1 MNVNTPTLPTV
12 TQYIKNV
19 GKSISYASAE
29 SLTGVTPNIKGFID
43 NNDELFKVIY
53 SSARNYKQTMREV
66 NKSFKKSKVY
76 DAVNHAYQTTV
87 DDLKTGNWYNK
98 SRIDRDAVES
108 MMGADFADFE
118 LDDSDFFID
127 DDSSS
132 DTSTISKSAI
142 SLSNVIANTSQM
154 QNDTIVS
161 MAGYIADTN
170 MASTKALSA
179 QNEKTFGAIVKGFN
193 GVTNGVSF
201 IASIMNGPM
210 IQHINESARFYGD
223 VSNKLTETNAY
234 LREITEMQRN
244 LYKVESSN
252 RKDNAY
258 DNIAMSGT
266 PDLKAYAKNI
276 IKNLKDLDP
285 TGGMLTSDDESN
297 MLKMI
302 IGNPMQV
309 IPLAI
314 SKAIVPAAVTK
325 SLESFDESIKG
336 YFSSFIARMNKKS
349 EEDALGINFTGL
361 LGRIF
366 GIRLEKKDTVNPSK
380 YNRGPMP
387 FDGETKKAI
396 VDVIPAY
403 LARIESAVSGMPER
417 VFDGRSGRF
426 RNLREI
432 RHEYNNLKTKGY
444 RDTTY
449 ELEDTF
455 LDWASQYARD
465 SDKDNQKA
473 QEAYYKSL
481 NKKFKTLGKKI
492 YEDGG
497 DFRPYA
503 GVNGKDSIDISSN
516 RYMSGEDAF
525 TAEEWMS
532 FMRYLKKNN
541 RKATY
546 SLASNAIG
554 AIQDNARAIGAI
566 EGGFANPFNALFD
579 DRIQVLDK
587 NGHLTGFNPKNDSK
601 FQNPVMSTNEYLK
614 DILAEVS
621 YIRRYGVKGIGGNSS
636 GKNKKRPKNF
646 DDFYEENFGVNED
659 MADPFIREYD
669 PWFRSIEK
677 EESEAK
683 KYGLTKENILEY
695 RSARTIA
702 DKWKAIRH
710 FTDDMLKTP
719 AKLVAGVIN
728 TADTRLYTSLF
739 GNENGKGYKDEDGN
753 EYKGYVEYLM
763 GKTGRMFDTL
773 QKKIENAWDLMMDKF
788 KASKLFT
795 LLEDKVAPFI
805 DSFKRAAKNK
815 WSKIKD
821 RGIEAYDST
830 FGRVVQSLKEG
841 RVVSADQVRLMR
853 KYKGQD
859 IREAGTDTL
868 DVEETNEAYAQA
880 AEAGKDNDSGVDYD
894 SILDRHG
901 FAFGGRVKKYGLAML
916 SPGEI
921 VIPNPDLSTRR
932 KNAIG
937 EKKERRN
944 IINALRG
951 GNISHY
957 YNGSTTGAIKN
968 KAHNV
973 ASKVQGNEEYQKA
986 MNAVKKVTG
995 EIKGNWGDVAVDA
1008 LIGSGVSLLTG
1019 LVGGPLL
1026 GAAAGT
1032 GFGLVQHSET
1042 LQKVL
1047 FGETDPETEQHKGGI
1062 IPKSV
1067 QNFFKEHSKGM
1078 IDFGLAGAVTGL
1090 FTPLGLVGGAMA
1102 GAALGYAK
1110 DTDGFKKFIFG
1121 DAAND
1126 KEGLIS
1132 KETVDKIKKAYPNM
1146 LVGAGAGI
1154 LMGPFGL
1161 VGNALL
1167 GASAG
1172 YVTSSDTFSKL
1183 LLGEKDSKGK
1193 RTGGILGAIDNGLVT
1208 PLKKLGQSILD
1219 DGLKFVREKIF
1230 NPSGEF
1236 IKASVNVLKNTVSTI
1251 GNRISDGINGIFQR
1265 HVGIP
1270 LEEFLREK
1278 VFKRMVDVVKFVS
1291 FLPMKIAKGAISAPF
1306 SLLGSAAKAMNM
1318 RNIKHGAYTGMNAK
1332 ERLEYREKNRSLKDR
1347 LKMFVARN
1355 AGGNQ
1360 YDAVGDGSIGF
1371 DKLLASAN
1379 SEELEE
1385 LLGGLQSFRGNRGK
1399 ANIAFNNKMKTVGTN
1414 LTTVFDNSNMWDKKG
1429 HALFINASGLKKKI
1443 LKAVSEGDFDKA
1455 RKIMVDAGF
1464 PEEQINGF
1472 LSDSLKSDM
1481 SEMINSRNSEFG
1493 ANEEM
1498 VAKLKATGID
1508 INKFYSN
1515 HGSIWNRK
1523 GNTKLDYMIQNAQ
1536 RELRARKNGT
1546 GTTDVSNIAPEI
1558 TTADNTTEILK
1569 MIRAINENL
1578 ITIGSKNKKKKFN
1591 TGDGTP
1597 SSEGIKET
1605 ISENGVV
1612 AEVNESGEVDPSTKT
1627 GRKVREMLAE
1637 KVKNN
1642 KLLSTGVSKL
1652 TGFFSKLFGNKDE
1665 EEPKDT
1671 LFDKIKKGLV
1681 GAAGIAAKGLGI
1693 LGKVGIAIGGV
1704 VGLSLLG
1711 HGSEFLKTKVSP
1723 WMAEHVW
1730 PKFKDTFGELYNKF
1744 KESKLYKAISGVFTT
1759 VHNKISSGEIWT
1771 DLSAYIVQG
1780 VSLSLKNI
1788 VAPLTEA
1795 IICALP
1801 DVIVGIGTGIVN
1813 AINPFKKKKTVKTN
1827 FSATMNAT
1835 LNKINGNT
1843 GKNEAE
1849 IAKAAGVSTYASSSN
1864 SINDSFTFGSDGTT
1878 STSVN
1883 TSSVK
1888 STVVN
1893 ENGINKYY
1901 SDDGEY
1907 LGATDENGNITTTAV
1922 YEDGRNSGFSGSLY
1936 RVGTNAFKRGLATG
1950 GTPTMAKALGKISSK
1965 ITNGKL
1971 LSGGLKSGLIK
1982 KGVTTGVKG
1991 ISSLANKAASA
2002 GNALKSAVTNAA
2014 TNSLGSTVRTAGALN
2029 QSTSIIQS
2037 LGIKITAFGE
2047 KLVGSSFM
2055 NTVFK
2060 YLTTSLVS
2068 QETVKKG
2075 ITKLFKILPSGLTK
2089 VAGNGISKIAAKAAA
2104 GLTPLS
2110 LIFWGASFGNGFVN
2124 AENMLGVSKEA
2135 GLDISVGSRF
2145 VIGLINAIN
2154 SNLLLGLIPTD
2165 WLLEKAV
2172 DIFGGLFSFNS
2183 SDLAEAKKVTEEILT
2198 KEGIESGETVTLEQS
2213 NGGWFYNLTSSLKN
2227 KLKFWEGKDSG
2238 AKNTS
2243 DSSSTSST
2251 TTTREK
2257 AGEGRYG
2264 GRARQGGIFAGMKY
2278 GKNSTIGQSGC
2289 GPIAA
2294 ANIINGG
2301 IPEAANYAQN
2311 RGYVAADGSTDIG
2324 FFNDY
2329 FGSKGI
2335 PSTTTF
2341 DKNTTMN
2348 AIKGGRR
2355 VVLLGQNNNSDPNSA
2370 YSRNPH
2376 FITTN
2381 GMIGN
2386 GRVKVYDPELG
2397 NRVLNINEL
2406 TRNMKASVI
2415 TGNSGR
2421 GRRYYG
2427 ISGRGTNNSNSNI
2440 TTIINVAKSQVGY
2453 VGGKDYDNIYGIEYG
2468 MNKAYWCVMF
2478 VWWVFK
2484 TAGLS
2489 ELFPNTASCGTVK
2502 SWASSN
2508 GRLIAEGSNCAQY
2521 AMRGDLILFNF
2532 KGGTS
2537 PAHIGICYKDYDGSG
2552 NIYTIDGN
2560 TGKPANFTGE
2570 IKSHTDEA
2578 AGNGVFEKC
2587 RDIKYVVAVIRPAYN
2602 DAKAYTK
2609 ISTKDFDY
2617 NGSSVQTITGD
2628 YEIDSDNS
2636 GTTFFDKITD
2646 YGKQIVKAAFGDTL
2660 YNAVAGEPKSTQ
2672 SQASS
2677 DSTSGS
2683 GRRYYEAAGKGRNY
2697 ASKLNNSSYSKYSSG
2712 DRTTGSATKT
2722 VTSATGTVD
2731 YETFLNSIVSVLM
2744 TISSNT
2750 AALKTILE
2758 ILSDHFD
2765 INASTEEVQNAMSTR
2780 EKANQAINQ
2789 LMKNKSDAEEVS
2801 KLLQTK
2807 DTDFIMKA
2815 MTEIARQ

>member
-1 MNVNTPTLPTV
+1 MNVKTPTLPTV

-19 GKSISYASAE
+19 GKSISYATQD
-29 SLTGVTPNIKGFID
+29 SLTKSTPNVKNFID
-43 NNDELFKVIY
+43 TNDELFKVVY
-53 SSARNYKQTMREV
+53 SATRNYKQTMKEV
-66 NKSFKKSKVY
+66 NRSFKKSKVY
-76 DAVNHAYQTTV
+76 DAVSHAYNTTV

-98 SRIDRDAVES
+98 SRIDKDALES

-118 LDDSDFFID
+118 LDDKDFFID
-127 DDSSS
+127 DDDSDSSS
-132 DTSTISKSAI
+132 STVSKSAVT
-142 SLSNVIANTSQM
+142 LSNVIANTSQV
-154 QNDTIVS
+154 QNETIVS

-170 MASTKALSA
+170 VASTKALSA

-210 IQHINESARFYGD
+210 IQYMNESARFYGD

-234 LREITEMQRN
+234 LRELTEMQRN
-244 LYKVESSN
+244 LYKTTQAN
-252 RKDNAY
+252 NYKDNRY
-258 DNIAMSGT
+258 DTIAMNGT
-266 PDLKAYAKNI
+266 PDLKEYAKSI

-285 TGGMLTSDDESN
+285 TGGMLTGDDDSN
-297 MLKMI
+297 ILKML
-302 IGNPMQV
+302 IGNPMQA
-309 IPLAI
+309 IPLVI
-314 SKAIVPAAVTK
+314 SKAIIPTAVTK

-349 EEDALGINFTGL
+349 EEDSLGINFGGI

-366 GIRLEKKDTVNPSK
+366 GIKLEKKDTVNPSK

-432 RHEYNNLKTKGY
+432 KHEYNNLKKSAY
-444 RDTTY
+444 RNTTS

-455 LDWASQYARD
+455 QNWASEYARN
-465 SDKDNQKA
+465 SDKDNKKA

-481 NKKFKTLGKKI
+481 NNKFKTFGKKV

-497 DFRPYA
+497 DFRPYE
-503 GVNGKDSIDISSN
+503 GVHGKTIDTSSN

-532 FMRYLKKNN
+532 FMRYLQKNN

-546 SLASNAIG
+546 SIASNTIS
-554 AIQDNARAIGAI
+554 AIQDHARQIGAL

-579 DRIQVLDK
+579 DRIQILDK
-587 NGHLTGFNPKNDSK
+587 NGRLTGFDPKKYSN

-614 DILAEVS
+614 SILAEVN
-621 YIRRYGVKGIGGNSS
+621 YIRRYGLKGSGGYGSS
-636 GKNKKRPKNF
+636 KKSRPKNF
-646 DDFYEENFGVNED
+646 DDFYEETFGPNED
-659 MADPFIREYD
+659 LDDPFIKEYD
-669 PWFRSIEK
+669 PWFRTVEK
-677 EESEAK
+677 EETEAQ

-695 RSARTIA
+695 RSAKTVA
-702 DKWKAIRH
+702 EKWKAIRH

-728 TADTRLYTSLF
+728 TADSRLFTSLF
-739 GNENGKGYKDEDGN
+739 GNEHGKGYRDEEGN

-763 GKTGRMFDTL
+763 GRTGRMFDTL
-773 QKKIENAWDLMMDKF
+773 QKKVEEAWNVMIDKF
-788 KASKLFT
+788 KGSKLYSF
-795 LLEDKVAPFI
+795 LQDRLAPFM
-805 DSFKRAAKNK
+805 SNVKSAAKDK
-815 WSKIKD
+815 WAKAKK
-821 RGIEAYDST
+821 RGVEAYDST
-830 FGRVVQSLKEG
+830 FGRLVQSLKEG
-841 RVVSADQVRLMR
+841 RVVSAEQVRLMR

-859 IREAGTDTL
+859 MHEAGDTTF
-868 DVEETNEAYAQA
+868 DVDETNDLYAQA
-880 AEAGKDNDSGVDYD
+880 AADGQDLDNGFDAG
-894 SILDRHG
+894 SILESLG
-901 FAFGGRVKKYGLAML
+901 LAFGGRVKKYGLAML

-937 EKKERRN
+937 EKKEKRN

-951 GNISHY
+951 GKIGHY
-957 YNGSTTGAIKN
+957 YNGSTTGAIKD
-968 KAHNV
+968 
-973 ASKVQGNEEYQKA
+973 KVSGTAKKIQKNEEYQKA

-995 EIKGNWGDVAVDA
+995 EIQGNWGDVAVDA

-1019 LVGGPLL
+1019 FVGGPLL

-1032 GFGLVQHSET
+1032 GVGLVQHSKT
-1042 LQKVL
+1042 LQRLL
-1047 FGETDPETEQHKGGI
+1047 FGETDPETEEHKGGI

-1110 DTDGFKKFIFG
+1110 DTDGFKKFVFG
-1121 DAAND
+1121 DAETD

-1132 KETVDKIKKAYPNM
+1132 KETAGKLKKAYPNM
-1146 LVGAGAGI
+1146 LIGAGAGV
-1154 LMGPFGL
+1154 LLGPFGL
-1161 VGNALL
+1161 VGNVLL

-1172 YVTSSDTFSKL
+1172 YVTSVDTFSNM
-1183 LLGEKDSKGK
+1183 LLGEKDKDGK
-1193 RTGGILGAIDNGLVT
+1193 RSGGIIGAVNKGLVE
-1208 PLKKLGQSILD
+1208 PLKELGKNMLD
-1219 DGLKFVREKIF
+1219 SGLKFIHEKIF

-1236 IKASVNVLKNTVSTI
+1236 IKASVNMLKNSVTTI

-1291 FLPMKIAKGAISAPF
+1291 WLPMKIAKGAISAPF

-1347 LKMFVARN
+1347 LTMFAARSV
-1355 AGGNQ
+1355 GGDQ
-1360 YDAVGDGSIGF
+1360 YSAVGDDSLGF
-1371 DKLLASAN
+1371 DKLLAGAS
-1379 SEELEE
+1379 SDELEE
-1385 LLGGLQSFRGNRGK
+1385 LLGGLQTFRSHRGK
-1399 ANIAFNNKMKTVGTN
+1399 SNVAFNNKMKAVGN
-1414 LTTVFDNSNMWDKKG
+1414 DLTGVFNESDMWNKKG
-1429 HALFINASGLKKKI
+1429 HGLFVNASGLKKKI
-1443 LKAVSEGDFDKA
+1443 LNAIAAGDFDKA

-1464 PEEQINGF
+1464 PEDQINGF
-1472 LSDSLKSDM
+1472 LSSSLKSDM
-1481 SEMINSRNSEFG
+1481 TELLESRNSEFG

-1498 VAKLKATGID
+1498 VAKLKAAGIN

-1515 HGSIWNRK
+1515 HGAIWNRK

-1569 MIRAINENL
+1569 TIKAINENL
-1578 ITIGSKNKKKKFN
+1578 ITIGSKNKKKKFV
-1591 TGDGTP
+1591 TGDG
-1597 SSEGIKET
+1597 SHSDESVKET

-1612 AEVNESGEVDPSTKT
+1612 AEVNENGEVDPSTKT

-1642 KLLSTGVSKL
+1642 KLLSSGVSKL
-1652 TGFFSKLFGNKDE
+1652 TGFFGKIFGKKDD

-1671 LFDKIKKGLV
+1671 LFDKIKKGL
-1681 GAAGIAAKGLGI
+1681 GMAAGFASKGLGV
-1693 LGKVGIAIGGV
+1693 LGKIGMAVGGV
-1704 VGLSLLG
+1704 VGLSILG

-1723 WMAEHVW
+1723 WMQENVW
-1730 PKFKDTFGELYNKF
+1730 PKLKDTFGELYNKF
-1744 KESKLYKAISGVFTT
+1744 KESKLYKAVSGVFTT
-1759 VHNKISSGEIWT
+1759 VHNKITSGQLWT
-1771 DLSAYIVQG
+1771 EMSGFIVQG

-1813 AINPFKKKKTVKTN
+1813 AINPFSKNKTVKTN
-1827 FSATMNAT
+1827 FGGT
-1835 LNKINGNT
+1835 LKAMYNSIKGTT
-1843 GKNEAE
+1843 GKNEAD
-1849 IAKAAGVSTYASSSN
+1849 IARAAGISTNAS
-1864 SINDSFTFGSDGTT
+1864 GM
-1878 STSVN
+1878 TSVN
-1883 TSSVK
+1883 DNITFGGVDTASAKGNAV
-1888 STVVN
+1888 T
-1893 ENGINKYY
+1893 ENGITSYY
-1901 SDDGEY
+1901 SGSGDF
-1907 LGATDENGNITTTAV
+1907 LGATDEAGNLTSTAV
-1922 YEDGRNSGFSGSLY
+1922 YESGKNSGLSGTLY
-1936 RVGTNAFKRGLATG
+1936 RTGTNAFKRGLATG
-1950 GTPTMAKALGKISSK
+1950 GTPAMAKALGKVGSK
-1965 ITNGKL
+1965 ITGK
-1971 LSGGLKSGLIK
+1971 GLAKGLIK
-1982 KGVTTGVKG
+1982 GPIGLVKSGVGAGVKG
-1991 ISSLANKAASA
+1991 LGWVASKAANA
-2002 GNALKSAVTNAA
+2002 GNAVKSALSNGATNA
-2014 TNSLGSTVRTAGALN
+2014 LGSTVRAAGALN
-2029 QSTSIIQS
+2029 QSTNIIQS
-2037 LGIKITAFGE
+2037 LGAKITAFGE
-2047 KLVGSSFM
+2047 KLVSSSFM
-2055 NTVFK
+2055 STIFK
-2060 YLTTSLVS
+2060 YMTTSLVS
-2068 QETVKKG
+2068 PETVKNG
-2075 ITKLFKILPSGLTK
+2075 ILKFFKILPSGLSK
-2089 VAGNGISKIAAKAAA
+2089 VAGNGVAKIASKAAA

-2110 LIFWGASFGNGFVN
+2110 LIFWGASFGNGFIN

-2172 DIFGGLFSFNS
+2172 GIFGGLFSFDS

-2198 KEGIESGETVTLEQS
+2198 KEGIESGEAVTLEQS
-2213 NGGWFYNLTSSLKN
+2213 NGGWFYNLTSSLKE

-2238 AKNTS
+2238 SSNTS
-2243 DSSSTSST
+2243 NGRSTGGKNKSSG
-2251 TTTREK
+2251 TRQK
-2257 AGEGRYG
+2257 SGEGRYG
-2264 GRARQGGIFAGMKY
+2264 GKARQGGLFAGMKY
-2278 GKNSTIGQSGC
+2278 GRNSTIGRSGC

-2301 IPEAANYAQN
+2301 IPEAASYAQN
-2311 RGYVAADGSTDIG
+2311 RGYVAPDGSTDIG

-2335 PSTTTF
+2335 PSATTF
-2341 DKNTTMN
+2341 DKKTTMD

-2376 FITTN
+2376 FITAN

-2386 GRVKVYDPELG
+2386 GRVNVYDPELG
-2397 NRVLNINEL
+2397 YRNLNINEL

-2415 TGNSGR
+2415 TGRTGSGR
-2421 GRRYYG
+2421 RRYG
-2427 ISGRGTNNSNSNI
+2427 LSGRGTASSSNI
-2440 TTIINVAKSQVGY
+2440 TTIINIAKSQVGY
-2453 VGGKDYDNIYGIEYG
+2453 VGGKNYDNIYGIAYG
-2468 MNKAYWCVMF
+2468 MNNAYWCVMF

-2484 TAGLS
+2484 QAGLS
-2489 ELFPNTASCGTVK
+2489 KIFYNTASCGALKT
-2502 SWASSN
+2502 WAKNN
-2508 GRLIAEGSNCAQY
+2508 GHLVAEGKNSAHY

-2532 KGGTS
+2532 KGGND

-2560 TGKPANFTGE
+2560 TSKPSDFSGE

-2578 AGNGVFEKC
+2578 YGNGVFEKC
-2587 RDIKYVVAVIRPAYN
+2587 REISCVVAVIRPAYN
-2602 DAKAYTK
+2602 DAKAIKKVDTGN
-2609 ISTKDFDY
+2609 FDY
-2617 NGSSVQTITGD
+2617 NSSGLSTITGD
-2628 YEIDSDNS
+2628 YEIESDNS
-2636 GTTFFDKITD
+2636 GSTFFDKITD
-2646 YGKQIVKAAFGDTL
+2646 YGKQIVKAAFGDNL
-2660 YNAVAGEPKSTQ
+2660 YNAVAGEPKVNTNTQ
-2672 SQASS
+2672 ESS
-2677 DSTSGS
+2677 ETSGS
-2683 GRRYYEAAGKGRNY
+2683 GRYYEAAGKGRNY
-2697 ASKLNNSSYSKYSSG
+2697 ASKLNNSSYSRYSG
-2712 DRTTGSATKT
+2712 GERTTTTSPAKT
-2722 VTSATGTVD
+2722 VSRGTGTVD

-2750 AALKTILE
+2750 SALKTILE
-2758 ILSDHFD
+2758 ILSDHYG
-2765 INASTEEVQNAMSTR
+2765 INASAEEVQNAMSTR

-2789 LMKNKSDAEEVS
+2789 LMKNKADAEEVS

>member
-12 TQYIKNV
+12 TQYIRNV

-29 SLTGVTPNIKGFID
+29 SLTGVTPNVKGFID

-53 SSARNYKQTMREV
+53 SATKNYKQTIKEV

-76 DAVNHAYQTTV
+76 DAVTHAYQTTV
-87 DDLKTGNWYNK
+87 DDLRTGNWYNK
-98 SRIDRDAVES
+98 ARIDRDAVES
-108 MMGADFADFE
+108 MMGADFSDFE

-127 DDSSS
+127 DDDSSPS
-132 DTSTISKSAI
+132 DSPAISKSAVSI
-142 SLSNVIANTSQM
+142 SNVIANTSQM

-179 QNEKTFGAIVKGFN
+179 QNEKTFGAMVKGFN

-210 IQHINESARFYGD
+210 IQHMNESARFYGD

-234 LREITEMQRN
+234 LKELTEMQRN
-244 LYKVESSN
+244 LYKVQASE
-252 RKDNAY
+252 RRDNTY

-302 IGNPMQV
+302 IGNPMQAV
-309 IPLAI
+309 PLAI
-314 SKAIVPAAVTK
+314 SKIIIPTAVTK

-349 EEDALGINFTGL
+349 EEDALGINFSGI

-366 GIRLEKKDTVNPSK
+366 GIKLEKKDIVNPGK

-417 VFDGRSGRF
+417 VFDGKSGRF

-432 RHEYNNLKTKGY
+432 RQEYNNLKTKGY

-465 SDKDNQKA
+465 SDKDNEKA

-503 GVNGKDSIDISSN
+503 GVNGKDSIDTASN

-525 TAEEWMS
+525 TAEEWLS

-541 RKATY
+541 KKATY

-554 AIQDNARAIGAI
+554 AIQDNARSIGAI
-566 EGGFANPFNALFD
+566 EGGFANPFTALFD

-587 NGHLTGFNPKNDSK
+587 HGRLTGFNPRKDSN
-601 FQNPVMSTNEYLK
+601 FENPIMTTNEYLK

-621 YIRRYGVKGIGGNSS
+621 YIRRYGVKGIGGNGS
-636 GKNKKRPKNF
+636 GKNKSRAKNF
-646 DDFYEENFGVNED
+646 DDFYEENFGADENI
-659 MADPFIREYD
+659 ADPFIQEYD
-669 PWFRSIEK
+669 PWFRSVEK

-728 TADTRLYTSLF
+728 TADTRLFTSLF
-739 GNENGKGYKDEDGN
+739 GDERGKGYRDEDGN

-763 GKTGRMFDTL
+763 GKTGRMFETL
-773 QKKIENAWDLMMDKF
+773 QKKIEDAWDLMMDKF
-788 KASKLFT
+788 KASKLFQF
-795 LLEDKVAPFI
+795 LEDKVAPFVQNV
-805 DSFKRAAKNK
+805 KRAAKDK
-815 WSKIKD
+815 WGRIKD
-821 RGIEAYDST
+821 RGMEAYDST
-830 FGRVVQSLKEG
+830 FGRIVQSLKEG
-841 RVVSADQVRLMR
+841 RVVSADQVRMMR

-859 IREAGTDTL
+859 VYEGGTDTL

-880 AEAGKDNDSGVDYD
+880 AEAGKESDSGVNYD
-894 SILDRHG
+894 SILEQYG

-951 GNISHY
+951 GKIGHY

-973 ASKVQGNEEYQKA
+973 ANKVQENEEYQKA
-986 MNAVKKVTG
+986 MSAIKKVTG
-995 EIKGNWGDVAVDA
+995 EVNGNWGDVAVDA

-1019 LVGGPLL
+1019 FVGGPLL

-1032 GFGLVQHSET
+1032 GFGLVQHSKT

-1047 FGETDPETEQHKGGI
+1047 FGETDPNTEQHTGGI

-1078 IDFGLAGAVTGL
+1078 IDFGLAGAVAGL

-1121 DAAND
+1121 DATND
-1126 KEGLIS
+1126 KEGLINS
-1132 KETVDKIKKAYPNM
+1132 ETVDKIKKAYPNM

-1154 LMGPFGL
+1154 LLGPFGL

-1193 RTGGILGAIDNGLVT
+1193 RTGGILGAINNGLVK
-1208 PLKKLGQSILD
+1208 PLKMLGQSILD

-1236 IKASVNVLKNTVSTI
+1236 IKASANVLKNTVSTI

-1278 VFKRMVDVVKFVS
+1278 VFKRMVDIVKFVS

-1347 LKMFVARN
+1347 LKMFAARN
-1355 AGGNQ
+1355 VGANQ

-1385 LLGGLQSFRGNRGK
+1385 LLGGLQTFRGNRGK
-1399 ANIAFNNKMKTVGTN
+1399 SNVAFNSKMKAVGAD
-1414 LTTVFDNSNMWDKKG
+1414 LTTVFDNSDMWNKKG
-1429 HALFINASGLKKKI
+1429 HALFINASRLKKKI
-1443 LKAVSEGDFDKA
+1443 LNAVAAGDFDKA

-1472 LSDSLKSDM
+1472 LSSSLKSDM
-1481 SEMINSRNSEFG
+1481 TELIDSRNSEFG

-1498 VAKLKATGID
+1498 VAKLKAAGID

-1515 HGSIWNRK
+1515 HGAIWNRK

-1569 MIRAINENL
+1569 MIKAINENL

-1605 ISENGVV
+1605 VSENGVV
-1612 AEVNESGEVDPSTKT
+1612 AEVNENGEVDPSTKT

-1652 TGFFSKLFGNKDE
+1652 SGFFGKLFGKKDD

-1671 LFDKIKKGLV
+1671 LFDKIKKGLGGV
-1681 GAAGIAAKGLGI
+1681 AGFAAKGLGV
-1693 LGKVGIAIGGV
+1693 LSKLGIAVGGV
-1704 VGLSLLG
+1704 VGFSLLG
-1711 HGSEFLKTKVSP
+1711 HASEFLKTKVSP

-1744 KESKLYKAISGVFTT
+1744 KESKLYKAISGVFTA

-1795 IICALP
+1795 ILCALP

-1827 FSATMNAT
+1827 FSATLNAT

-1843 GKNEAE
+1843 GKHEAE
-1849 IAKAAGVSTYASSSN
+1849 IAKAAGVNAYASSTN
-1864 SINDSFTFGSDGTT
+1864 SISDNFTFGSDGTT
-1878 STSVN
+1878 SVN
-1883 TSSVK
+1883 TSSAK
-1888 STVVN
+1888 ASVVN

-1950 GTPTMAKALGKISSK
+1950 GTPTMAKVLGK

-1971 LSGGLKSGLIK
+1971 LSGGLKTGLIR
-1982 KGVTTGVKG
+1982 KGVKTGVKYMG
-1991 ISSLANKAASA
+1991 SLATTAAKA
-2002 GNALKSAVTNAA
+2002 GNTVKSAIANATTNA
-2014 TNSLGSTVRTAGALN
+2014 LGSTVRAAGALN
-2029 QSTSIIQS
+2029 QSTNIIQS
-2037 LGIKITAFGE
+2037 LGAKITAFGE
-2047 KLVGSSFM
+2047 KLVASSFL

-2068 QETVKKG
+2068 QETVKNG
-2075 ITKLFKILPSGLTK
+2075 ILKFFKVLPSGLTK

-2110 LIFWGASFGNGFVN
+2110 LILWGTSFGNGFIN

-2154 SNLLLGLIPTD
+2154 SNLLLGLVPTD

-2172 DIFGGLFSFNS
+2172 DIFGGLFSFDS

-2198 KEGIESGETVTLEQS
+2198 KEGIESGESVTLEQS
-2213 NGGWFYNLTSSLKN
+2213 NGGWFYNIGSSLVN

-2238 AKNTS
+2238 AK
-2243 DSSSTSST
+2243 STSSGGKNKSSGS
-2251 TTTREK
+2251 TTREK

-2341 DKNTTMN
+2341 DKATTTN

-2415 TGNSGR
+2415 TGNTGR

-2427 ISGRGTNNSNSNI
+2427 VSGRGSSTTSTSNI

-2453 VGGKDYDNIYGIEYG
+2453 VGGKNYDNIYGIEYG
-2468 MNKAYWCVMF
+2468 MNNAYWCVMF

-2489 ELFPNTASCGTVK
+2489 KLFPNTASCGTVK
-2502 SWASSN
+2502 SWASNN
-2508 GRLIAEGSNCAQY
+2508 GRLIADGSNCAQY

-2532 KGGTS
+2532 KGGSS

-2609 ISTKDFDY
+2609 ISTNGFDY
-2617 NGSSVQTITGD
+2617 NGSSVNTITGD

-2636 GTTFFDKITD
+2636 GATFFDKITD

-2660 YNAVAGEPKSTQ
+2660 YNAVAGEPKTVQ
-2672 SQASS
+2672 SQGSS
-2677 DSTSGS
+2677 NDTSGS

-2697 ASKLNNSSYSKYSSG
+2697 ASKLNNSSYTRYSGG
-2712 DRTTGSATKT
+2712 DRTTGSAIKS
-2722 VTSATGTVD
+2722 VSSNTGTVD